1 MIWHNQILAYFAAKI
16 FKAPIYQ
23 SKLEGY
29 ATAFDDHKNEL
40 KLQMTIAV
48 TIGVAKANIKLDAV
62 QVDLDELLD
71 LMRKRSQK
79 EQETDEFV
87 RDSGGVDAMLQVRF
101 IS

>member
-1 MIWHNQILAYFAAKI
+1 
-16 FKAPIYQ
+16 
-23 SKLEGY
+23 LEGY

-48 TIGVAKANIKLDAV
+48 TIGVAKANTKLDAV

-79 EQETDEFV
+79 EQETNEFV
-87 RDSGGVDAMLQVRF
+87 RESGGMDAMLQVRF